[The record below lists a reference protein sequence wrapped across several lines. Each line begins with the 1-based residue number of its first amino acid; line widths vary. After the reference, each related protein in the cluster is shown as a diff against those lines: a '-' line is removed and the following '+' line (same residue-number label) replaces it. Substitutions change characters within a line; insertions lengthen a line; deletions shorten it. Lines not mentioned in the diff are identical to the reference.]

1 MEKIK
6 IKPLTKEQI
15 LISAS
20 RLTRF
25 KHTEIKYLRVYK
37 DIITGNLIYP
47 KYKKQELD
55 EFDYDIVR
63 NLAEQII
70 NFSLSEL
77 GIDEA
82 GDYLINQR
90 LFDYENSV
98 FKINPQ
104 TQKLLK
110 NKINYKGIAKL
121 ISDNEVNNLKWL
133 KALGTEKNLTK
144 ARETNSLHFPVEKV
158 IICEGITEETLLPAF
173 GDVYGFNFDK
183 NGVHII
189 SAGGKN
195 QVVKT
200 YYELSEYLKLPIF
213 VLLDKDAEE
222 NLRAVNYKLRD
233 IDEVYILASGEFEDL
248 LPQGLV
254 ERTLGYAFENI
265 SLLDIKLLDSDVPR
279 VKILEEIF
287 KTRGLHEFKKAEFA
301 NLVKINIKDK
311 SDLSDEIIRILDKI
325 HANKKELPEKVP
337 S

>member
-25 KHTEIKYLRVYK
+25 KHMEIKYLRVFK

-47 KYKKQELD
+47 KYKKQQLD
-55 EFDYDIVR
+55 EFDYDTVKD
-63 NLAEQII
+63 LAEKII
-70 NFSLSEL
+70 NFSLAEL
-77 GIDEA
+77 GIEEDK
-82 GDYLINQR
+82 DYLINQR

-98 FKINPQ
+98 FKINAQ

-110 NKINYKGIAKL
+110 NKINYKGIAEL
-121 ISDNEVNNLKWL
+121 ISDNEVNNLRWL
-133 KALGTEKNLTK
+133 KALESENNLTK
-144 ARETNSLHFPVEKV
+144 AREKNSLHFPVEKV

-183 NGVHII
+183 NGIHII

-222 NLRAVNYKLRD
+222 NLRAVNHKLRD

-325 HANKKELPEKVP
+325 TANKKELPEKVP